1 MFQTDFGRHLD
12 EVSAAAETLTKR
24 VVSQLLSERRD
35 QEAKNALQLWESY
48 LQCAKE
54 RSQKCTT
61 SSETKLFHKKA
72 ELLSKLLK
80 RLKKYE
86 PEAKNLLQQ
95 VEDVARRAKEA
106 GALNAGGR
114 FEWVDSLLV
123 KVRSIVLLCHEIF
136 KSCFC
141 NQ

>member
-12 EVSAAAETLTKR
+12 EVSAATETLTKN

-35 QEAKNALQLWESY
+35 LEAKKILQSWESY

-61 SSETKLFHKKA
+61 ASETKLFHNKA
-72 ELLSKLLK
+72 EFLSVLLK
-80 RLKKYE
+80 KLKRHE

-95 VEDVARRAKEA
+95 VNDVARRAKEA

-123 KVRSIVLLCHEIF
+123 KVRHAFFS
-136 KSCFC
+136 
-141 NQ
+141 NY